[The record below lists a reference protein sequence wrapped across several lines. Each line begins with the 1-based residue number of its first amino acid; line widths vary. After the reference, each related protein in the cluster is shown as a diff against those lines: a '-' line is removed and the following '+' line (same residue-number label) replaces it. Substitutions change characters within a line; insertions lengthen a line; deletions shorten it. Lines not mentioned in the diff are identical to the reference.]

1 MGSNYRLDVEYNT
14 AELVRN
20 WKNIIRSVIFNEL
33 IPTPADI
40 KIERYLP
47 GKIHLTLHS
56 SQTERAWSSDT
67 LQELS
72 STISLALRRVWIDAT
87 PTAPHI
93 QISNS
98 TVTET
103 QIGVGSVVNQQLN
116 VNADAAALL
125 DKLRMIIQ
133 QSTLSDDDKEIAS
146 TAVDKMTGSKN
157 PVQWS
162 TWLDILLKVG
172 DLASKIP
179 SDLITQLQGHA
190 QAIL

>member
-1 MGSNYRLDVEYNT
+1 MGNYLLEVEYET
-14 AELVRN
+14 AELVSN
-20 WKNIIRSVIFNEL
+20 WKKIIRSVIENEL
-33 IPTPADI
+33 RPIPAEI
-40 KIERYLP
+40 KIERHLP
-47 GKIHLTLHS
+47 GKIHLTFHS
-56 SQTERAWSSDT
+56 SQPERAWSSET

-72 STISLALRRVWIDAT
+72 STISLALHRARIDAS

-93 QISNS
+93 QISHS
-98 TVTET
+98 TLTET

-133 QSTLSDDDKEIAS
+133 QSTLSDADKEVAI

-157 PVQWS
+157 PAQWS

-179 SDLITQLQGHA
+179 ADLITQLQGNA